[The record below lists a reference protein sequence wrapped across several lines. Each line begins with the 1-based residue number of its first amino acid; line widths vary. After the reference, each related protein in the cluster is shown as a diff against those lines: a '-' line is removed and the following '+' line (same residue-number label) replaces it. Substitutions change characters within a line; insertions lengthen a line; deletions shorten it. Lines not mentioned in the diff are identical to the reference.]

1 MGVKKDSLIKAF
13 EEARL
18 MNYPYVFVKI
28 EAEGIVEYIAVPEQ
42 SFVAK
47 EKFYSKAYNDDLV
60 HVMNSNVK
68 IQEVGYGTE
77 HDLLK
82 FV

>member
-1 MGVKKDSLIKAF
+1 MEKK
-13 EEARL
+13 
-18 MNYPYVFVKI
+18 PYLQI
-28 EAEGIVEYIAVPEQ
+28 TLDEID
-42 SFVAK
+42 
-47 EKFYSKAYNDDLV
+47 SKAYNDDLV